1 MKQIIYIVLLFI
13 ALPVFA
19 VNPEDSSHRVW
30 WWDGPFTKYSDYFEF
45 NPSATF
51 ALHDNQ
57 YGMLGVDYGLS
68 AADEKMHLVQDG
80 DATNAL
86 RLQTKSYQK
95 TKNQSFFGEASF
107 VSDQHSNVQW
117 CDVEDRALLNPY
129 ILGDSIGGNY
139 FREAY
144 SMGGGTTIRTGNW
157 ELGLRGL
164 YKGSV
169 SYRKVDPRPRN
180 TVSTIRINPGITYFV
195 FPWKLGWYGS
205 YERYRQNVDIKVE
218 KEDRKVYFFLLQ
230 GFGMYNRQFSVLD
243 ANYSRIYKGS
253 LFNTG
258 IHANFSKTPVSITGM
273 RISVQRDLLE
283 VGESDRRTPYKITR
297 NGIGGELTH
306 QQDLLGKTLFIKG
319 SYDFLQTIGNE
330 TQYTPQTINTSYIVW
345 KFATQSDRYQS
356 LAQNVAVSLLLAN
369 QKYWEFSVWGQV
381 EAQWQENKQFYY
393 TPNYHQAVED
403 IVGSATIGL
412 HYPMHQSC
420 LDASVR
426 GGYRNVLNTSLYQAE
441 NTVLTERLVLP
452 DYAFLTTDH
461 AFYEANLKY
470 GYGLVS
476 CTLKGGLRQNG
487 QKQAYYAQAGLALN
501 F

>member
-1 MKQIIYIVLLFI
+1 MNKLLYIVLSFI
-13 ALPVFA
+13 ALPMYGAEPSVTA
-19 VNPEDSSHRVW
+19 DRLWLWE
-30 WWDGPFTKYSDYFEF
+30 GPAQKYSDYFEF

-51 ALHDNQ
+51 ALHDNH

-80 DATNAL
+80 EAMNAL

-129 ILGDSIGGNY
+129 IIGDSIGGDY

-144 SMGGGTTIRTGNW
+144 SMGGGTSIRTGNW

-180 TVSTIRINPGITYFV
+180 TVSSIRINPGITYV
-195 FPWKLGWYGS
+195 AGPWRLGWYGS
-205 YERYRQNVDIKVE
+205 YERYRQNVDIQVE

-230 GFGMYNRQFSVLD
+230 GFGTYNRQFSVLD
-243 ANYSRIYKGS
+243 ANYSRIYKGN
-253 LFNTG
+253 LFSTG
-258 IHANFSKTPVSITGM
+258 IHINFSKTPVSKTGL
-273 RISVQRDLLE
+273 RLSVQRDLLE
-283 VGESDRRTPYKITR
+283 ASESDRRTPYKITR
-297 NGIGGELTH
+297 NGLGGELTH
-306 QQDLLGKTLFIKG
+306 QQDILGNTLFVKG

-330 TQYTPQTINTSYIVW
+330 TQYTPQTINTSYIIW
-345 KFATQSDRYQS
+345 NFATQSDRYQS
-356 LAQNVAVSLLLAN
+356 LAQEAELSLLLAN

-381 EAQWQENKQFYY
+381 EARWQENKQYYY
-393 TPNYHQAVED
+393 TPNYHQSVED

-412 HYPMHQSC
+412 HCPMHQSC

-426 GGYRNVLNTSLYQAE
+426 GGYRNVLNASLYQAE
-441 NTVLTERLVLP
+441 NTVLAERLVLP

-461 AFYEANLKY
+461 AFYEVKLKY
-470 GYGLVS
+470 GCGLVS
-476 CTLKGGLRQNG
+476 GTLQGGLQRSG
-487 QKQAYYAQAGLALN
+487 QKQAYSAQAGLALN